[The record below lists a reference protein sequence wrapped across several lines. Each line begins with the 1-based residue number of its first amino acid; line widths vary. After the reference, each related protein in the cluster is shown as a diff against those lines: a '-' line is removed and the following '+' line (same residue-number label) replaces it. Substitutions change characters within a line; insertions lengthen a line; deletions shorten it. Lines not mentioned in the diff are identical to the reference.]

1 MQVTSGSWNFS
12 TVSFKECGNYHI
24 HCLWN
29 LAWDELY
36 LTEDDTSDTESFVD
50 FGELLGF
57 HLVMEVSAMFHLFVI
72 VFI

>member
-36 LTEDDTSDTESFVD
+36 LTEDDTSDTESFAD
-50 FGELLGF
+50 SFRDGG
-57 HLVMEVSAMFHLFVI
+57 VSHVS
-72 VFI
+72 FIHHSLHRISFLR